1 MRNVQTDSVLALE
14 EEADARLA
22 PGALEAGQPA
32 LALIEPP
39 AGRKALRRRGWLVRR
54 MLVIADVVGLAAAF
68 ILAEVIAGQTAGS
81 GNAIHGAYEYLAL
94 LATLPGWILIA
105 KLYRLYDHD
114 EERTHHPT
122 TDDLSGVFHVVT
134 TGAFLFVAVTWVTG
148 VAHPDTG
155 KVIAFWLLAIAFV
168 TLSRSAARS
177 FCRRSAH
184 YLQNTV
190 IVGAGTVGQAVA
202 RKLLRHPEYGIN
214 LVGFVDAMP
223 LPREPG
229 LERIALLGAP
239 SALSSL
245 VRAHDVERV
254 VIAFTNDSTEETLD
268 VIRSLNDVEV
278 QIDIVPR
285 LFELVSTSVQIDTL
299 EGLPLVELPPRR
311 IARSSLLIK
320 RAIDIV
326 GATFGLIV
334 FAPVFAY
341 VAFRIKRDSP
351 GPVFFRQ
358 TRLGMNQQEF
368 TALKFRTMFDGHDPA
383 AHREYIK
390 QTMDPR
396 QAPNGNGLFKLD
408 TGVTPFGQVLRR
420 SSLDE
425 LPQLVNVLRG
435 EMSLV
440 GPRPCLGYETEHFL
454 PHHFDRFLVPAGLT
468 GLWQVTARA
477 HSTFREALDMDVAYA
492 HGWSLGLDL
501 RLLCRTPLQVLS
513 RKATV

>member
-1 MRNVQTDSVLALE
+1 MNSALAV
-14 EEADARLA
+14 EEANRQIAA
-22 PGALEAGQPA
+22 GVPEGAGQA
-32 LALIEPP
+32 SLALIELPL
-39 AGRKALRRRGWLVRR
+39 RRRTLRRRGWLVRR
-54 MLVIADVVGLAAAF
+54 MLVMADVVGVAAAF
-68 ILAEVIAGQTAGS
+68 VVAEAIVGTTNGS

-122 TDDLSGVFHVVT
+122 TDDLTGVFHLVT
-134 TGAFLFVAVTWVTG
+134 IGVWFFFVATWATG
-148 VAHPDTG
+148 LASPDLA
-155 KVIAFWLLAIAFV
+155 KVVLFWLLAIVLV
-168 TLSRSAARS
+168 TVARS
-177 FCRRSAH
+177 CARAVCRRSAT

-190 IVGAGTVGQAVA
+190 IVGAGTVGQSVA

-214 LVGFVDAMP
+214 LVGFVDSMP
-223 LPREPG
+223 LPRDDG
-229 LERIALLGAP
+229 LERVALLGP
-239 SALSSL
+239 PKSLPEL
-245 VRAHDVERV
+245 VRAYDVERV
-254 VIAFTNDSTEETLD
+254 VIAFSNESTEETLE
-268 VIRSLNDVEV
+268 VIRSLNDLEV

-311 IARSSLLIK
+311 IARSSLWIK
-320 RAIDIV
+320 RAVDIAGALV
-326 GATFGLIV
+326 GLMV
-334 FAPVFAY
+334 FAPLFAY
-341 VAFRIKRDSP
+341 IAFRIRRDSP

-368 TALKFRTMFDGHDPA
+368 TALKFRTMFVGVDPA

-390 QTMDPR
+390 RTMDPN
-396 QAPNGNGLFKLD
+396 QAPTGNGLYKLD
-408 TGVTPFGQVLRR
+408 VGVTPFGQILRR
-420 SSLDE
+420 TSLDE
-425 LPQLVNVLRG
+425 LPQLLNVLRG

-440 GPRPCLGYETEHFL
+440 GPRPCLDYETENFL
-454 PHHFDRFLVPAGLT
+454 PHHFDRFLVPAGMT